1 MDGGARTTGGAV
13 MLVIRRRAGE
23 AIVLSDGVEIH
34 VLEINGSRVK
44 LGVVAPANVIV
55 ARKEVEEARRQ
66 NVAAAASPIPEALT
80 VWAQA
85 FRDEAASAT
94 RR

>member
-1 MDGGARTTGGAV
+1 

-23 AIVLSDGVEIH
+23 AIVLPDGVEVH
-34 VLEINGSRVK
+34 VLDISGSRVK
-44 LGVVAPANVIV
+44 LGVVAPAHV
-55 ARKEVEEARRQ
+55 AVVRKEAEEARRQ
-66 NVAAAASPIPEALT
+66 NLAAAASPIPDALT

-94 RR
+94 RK